1 MVQQP
6 LNCFKIYLLGGRRR
20 DLTYIDATKSRLDR
34 LPLYISRTYRSFGG
48 KFNIKSTP
56 HKSKR
61 TEPTRSQGDFPIQ
74 DPLQTYTHEPR
85 TTVDQK
91 GMTRAQHERTK
102 VLEAALKEKVQ
113 QIEECR
119 RELRQKDRENA
130 SLQQNVDKM
139 LKKLPEQDK
148 GEFKHINQGNIILR
162 LRDHEK
168 LPWKLVESRFATETG
183 LHRAWMSLAHEY
195 YSIRNQSQHASMP
208 EDAQVCLSQHN
219 CCTTQAR

>member
-1 MVQQP
+1 MRQSPDWTGSLCIFLV
-6 LNCFKIYLLGGRRR
+6 
-20 DLTYIDATKSRLDR
+20 LTGHLAASSTSNQLPTNPSVLSRHEVRAT
-34 LPLYISRTYRSFGG
+34 
-48 KFNIKSTP
+48 
-56 HKSKR
+56 
-61 TEPTRSQGDFPIQ
+61 FPIQ